1 MTDQPPVPFPQPAP
15 VGEQTPAEPPRDAD
29 HEELDPQQD
38 GWADDTPTPVK
49 SRRFRPAAGIG
60 VKLILLNVVAMLI
73 LALIASVVF
82 TRRLE
87 ASYREAG
94 AAQLR
99 GIAETW
105 KQTFR
110 LNGLDTEPERVQ
122 RRLDAIRENNPTLH
136 KINISWKGEDG
147 RYRYLQSGH
156 THDPDGAKR
165 DVSTKGAQLATRN
178 AVTPIQEGPKAYHEV
193 RAADGAHYAEI
204 DEPIVRRGKTKA
216 MVELHY
222 DLKDL
227 DYALARDKRTV
238 VLASVLAAI
247 TLSILSWF
255 LINGTLVRPMGRLG
269 AATRRLGA
277 GDRSFRLNWSRRDE
291 IGALAADFDRMAD
304 QIDAAQAHLETL
316 ALTDPL
322 TGLLNHRAFNER
334 LEQELRRAERTQGDV
349 SVVALDVD
357 KFKEVNDAYGHA
369 AGDEGLRQL
378 ADVMREHLR
387 PGDLC
392 GRVGGDE
399 FCLALIDAD
408 AVEAERV
415 IERLRQHIMQT
426 EAGPARTRFTISA
439 GIAQFP
445 IHALGRDEI
454 MSYADG
460 AMYWAKT
467 SGRNRTCIYTPD
479 SAIAMSPE
487 EQAAR
492 VAAQG
497 LVNTVHAL
505 ATAVDAKDG
514 YTSLHSERVG
524 LYAAALAER
533 MGYEG
538 EELEA
543 IRAAGVLHDVGKIG
557 ISDSVLQ
564 KPGKLTSEEWDIMRR
579 HSELGRDIIAGAGMD
594 RIATF
599 VLHLHERYDG
609 RGYPAGLAGEEIP
622 LQSRILHVADML
634 EAMTSSRV
642 YRPRLSTQAAIDELY
657 RMRGTQVDP
666 VVADAMIDMVVS
678 GQVIVPDEDAEPLPA
693 SA

>member
-1 MTDQPPVPFPQPAP
+1 MTKLPTLKRPRRAPEPAD
-15 VGEQTPAEPPRDAD
+15 EAAEWDVVDPDVVDA
-29 HEELDPQQD
+29 
-38 GWADDTPTPVK
+38 ADEDDAFE
-49 SRRFRPAAGIG
+49 SGRRFRRISSIG
-60 VKLILLNVVAMLI
+60 VKLALLNVGAMVI
-73 LALIASVVF
+73 LALVASIVF
-82 TRRLE
+82 TSRLE
-87 ASYREAG
+87 GSYREAG
-94 AAQLR
+94 EAQLG

-105 KQTFR
+105 KQTFK
-110 LNGLDTEPERVQ
+110 LSGLESDSDRIQ
-122 RRLDAIRENNPTLH
+122 RRLDAIREANPTLH
-136 KINISWKGEDG
+136 KINISWQGADSKF
-147 RYRYLQSGH
+147 RYVQSGH
-156 THDPDGAKR
+156 VHDPAGVKR
-165 DVSTKGAQLATRN
+165 DVTTKGAQIAPAGTQ
-178 AVTPIQEGPKAYHEV
+178 TPFQEGAKSYHEV
-193 RAADGAHYAEI
+193 RAAQAHYAEI
-204 DEPIVRRGKTKA
+204 DEPILRRGKTRA
-216 MVELHY
+216 MLELHY

-227 DYALARDKRTV
+227 DLALAADKRKVIVT
-238 VLASVLAAI
+238 SVLTAI
-247 TLSILSWF
+247 TLWILSLA
-255 LINGTLVRPMGRLG
+255 LIDRLVTRPLG
-269 AATRRLGA
+269 ALGSATRRIGS
-277 GDRSFRLNWSRRDE
+277 GDRGHRLGWDRRDE
-291 IGALAADFDRMAD
+291 IGVLADDFDVMAD
-304 QIDAAQAHLETL
+304 QLESAQAHLETL

-334 LEQELRRAERTQGDV
+334 LEQELRRAERHQANV

-399 FCLALIDAD
+399 FCLALVDAD
-408 AVEAERV
+408 ALEAERV

-445 IHALGRDEI
+445 VHGLGRDEI
-454 MSYADG
+454 LNYADG

-467 SGRNRTCIYTPD
+467 SGRNRTCIYTAD
-479 SAIAMSPE
+479 SSIAMSPE

-505 ATAVDAKDG
+505 ASAVDAKDG

-533 MGYEG
+533 MGYSG
-538 EELEA
+538 EELES

-564 KPGKLTSEEWDIMRR
+564 KPGKLTPDEWDIMRR
-579 HSELGRDIIAGAGMD
+579 HSELGRDIIAGAGME

-666 VVADAMIDMVVS
+666 VVADAMIDLVVS
-678 GQVIVPDEDAEPLPA
+678 GQVVVPDEVDAEPLPA

>member
-1 MTDQPPVPFPQPAP
+1 MSEHPISYPQPAP
-15 VGEQTPAEPPRDAD
+15 VEPLAPVGHPVEPPADWEQDAP
-29 HEELDPQQD
+29 LPPT
-38 GWADDTPTPVK
+38 ADDDGP
-49 SRRFRPAAGIG
+49 RRFHPALGIG
-60 VKLILLNVVAMLI
+60 FKIALLTVVAMI
-73 LALIASVVF
+73 SLALVASVVF

-87 ASYREAG
+87 ASYRQAG
-94 AAQLR
+94 EAQLR

-110 LNGLDTEPERVQ
+110 LNGLDTEPARVQ

-136 KINISWKGEDG
+136 KINVSWKGADG

-156 THDPDGAKR
+156 AHDPDGAKR
-165 DVSTKGAQLATRN
+165 DVSTKGAQLAKRGTL
-178 AVTPIQEGPKAYHEV
+178 TPFQEGPKSYHEV

-204 DEPIVRRGKTKA
+204 DEPILRRGATKA

-222 DLKDL
+222 DLKEL
-227 DYALARDKRTV
+227 DAALARDKRTV
-238 VLASVLAAI
+238 IGASVLAAI
-247 TLSILSWF
+247 TLTALLLL
-255 LINGTLVRPMGRLG
+255 LINRALVQPMARLG
-269 AATRRLGA
+269 AATRRLGS
-277 GDRSFRLNWSRRDE
+277 GDRSFRLNWKRRDE
-291 IGALAADFDRMAD
+291 IGALADDFDRMAD
-304 QIDAAQAHLETL
+304 QLDAAQGHLETL

-334 LEQELRRAERTQGDV
+334 LEQELRRAERQQGNV

-399 FCLALIDAD
+399 FCLALTDAD
-408 AVEAERV
+408 ALEAERV

-445 IHALGRDEI
+445 VHGLGRDEI
-454 MSYADG
+454 LNYADG

-479 SAIAMSPE
+479 SAVAMSPE

-533 MGYEG
+533 IGYTG

-594 RIATF
+594 RIATY

-666 VVADAMIDMVVS
+666 VVADAMIDLVVS